1 MIGILFITLAVLFVA
16 GVPIAIAVGLSGL
29 LAIWLGSD
37 IPLTVILQRQF
48 TAVDSFPLMAIPFF
62 ILAGTLMEAGGISK
76 RLVQFGN
83 ALIGHATGGLAIVS
97 IVASM
102 FFAAISGST
111 VATVAA
117 IGMVL
122 IPAMKALGYR
132 PSFAGAVQA
141 SAGNLGIIIPPSIA
155 MVVYGVATN
164 TSIAAMFIGGFV
176 PGFLM
181 TGSLMLVAYL
191 ICKKRGY
198 SGAKKST
205 FRELVSAFQESI
217 LALLMPMIIL
227 GGIYGGIFTP
237 TEAAAVA
244 VAYAFIIGTFVYREL
259 NLKKITELLGR
270 SVITTAGIMFLIA
283 TAGLFAWI
291 LTRINAPKMIAEFFL
306 TYASNKYVFLLYIN
320 AILFIVG
327 MFFETTAA
335 NVILAPL
342 LAPIAIGFGIDPIHF
357 GLIMIVN
364 LAVGMCTPP
373 LGVNLFVACQ
383 IADIRVDEIIPAVL
397 PFLLILIL
405 DILIISYVPAIVTW
419 LPGLLL

>member
-1 MIGILFITLAVLFVA
+1 MIEILFITLAIFFIA
-16 GVPIAIAVGLSGL
+16 GVPIAIAIGLSGL
-29 LAIWLGSD
+29 LALWLGSD

-48 TAVDSFPLMAIPFF
+48 TAVDSFPLRAIPFF

-76 RLVQFGN
+76 RLVKFGN
-83 ALIGHATGGLAIVS
+83 ALIGHASGGLAVVS
-97 IVASM
+97 IVSSM

-122 IPAMKALGYR
+122 IPAMKNLGYK

-155 MVVYGVATN
+155 MVVYGAAAN
-164 TSIAAMFIGGFV
+164 TSISAMFIGGFA

-181 TGSLMLVAYL
+181 TGSLILVAYL
-191 ICKKRGY
+191 ICRKRGY
-198 SGAKKST
+198 SGGRRST
-205 FRELVSAFQESI
+205 LRELISAFQESI
-217 LALLMPMIIL
+217 LALLMPVIIL

-244 VAYAFIIGTFVYREL
+244 VAYAFIIGTFVYKEL
-259 NLKKITELLGR
+259 NLRKIIELLGQ

-291 LTRINAPKMIAEFFL
+291 LTRINAPKMIANFFL
-306 TYASNKYVFLLYIN
+306 TYASNKYIFLLYIN

-342 LAPIAIGFGIDPIHF
+342 LAPIAISFGIDPIHF

-383 IADIRVDEIIPAVL
+383 IADIRVDEIIPAII

-419 LPGLLL
+419 LPRLLL

>member
-122 IPAMKALGYR
+122 IPAMKARGYR

-164 TSIAAMFIGGFV
+164 TSISAMFIGGFL

-191 ICKKRGY
+191 ICKQRGY
-198 SGAKKST
+198 LGGKKST
-205 FRELVSAFQESI
+205 LRELVSAFRESI
-217 LALLMPMIIL
+217 LALLMPIIIL

-244 VAYAFIIGTFVYREL
+244 VAYAFIIGTFVYKEL
-259 NLKKITELLGR
+259 NLKKITELLGQ

-320 AILFIVG
+320 VILFIVG

-383 IADIRVDEIIPAVL
+383 IADIRVDEIIPAVM

>member
-1 MIGILFITLAVLFVA
+1 MIGILFTTLAVLFVA

-122 IPAMKALGYR
+122 IPAMKNLGYR

-181 TGSLMLVAYL
+181 TGSLILVAYL

-205 FRELVSAFQESI
+205 FRELVSAFRESI
-217 LALLMPMIIL
+217 LALLMPIIIL

-244 VAYAFIIGTFVYREL
+244 VAYAFIIGTFVYKEL
-259 NLKKITELLGR
+259 NLKKITELLGQ

-383 IADIRVDEIIPAVL
+383 IADIRVDEIIPAVM

>member
-1 MIGILFITLAVLFVA
+1 MIGILFIALAIFFIA

-76 RLVQFGN
+76 RLVKFGN
-83 ALIGHATGGLAIVS
+83 ALMGHATGGLAIVS
-97 IVASM
+97 IVSSM

-122 IPAMKALGYR
+122 IPAMKKLGYK

-141 SAGNLGIIIPPSIA
+141 SAGNLGIIIPPSVA
-155 MVVYGVATN
+155 MVIYGVATN
-164 TSIAAMFIGGFV
+164 TSISAMFIGGFV

-181 TGSLMLVAYL
+181 TASLVLVSYL

-198 SGAKKST
+198 SGGKKST
-205 FRELVSAFQESI
+205 FAEVLAAFKESI
-217 LALLMPMIIL
+217 LALLMPLIIL

-244 VAYAFIIGTFVYREL
+244 VAYSFVIGTFVYKEL
-259 NLKKITELLGR
+259 NLKKITGILGQ

-283 TAGLFAWI
+283 TAGLLGWI
-291 LTRINAPKMIAEFFL
+291 LTRINAPKMVAEFFL
-306 TYASNKYVFLLYIN
+306 NYASNKYVFILYIN
-320 AILFIVG
+320 IILFIVG

-364 LAVGMCTPP
+364 LAVGTCTPP

-383 IADIRVDEIIPAVL
+383 IADIRVDEIISAVL
-397 PFLLILIL
+397 PFLLILVL
-405 DILIISYVPAIVTW
+405 DLLIISYVPAIVTW
-419 LPGLLL
+419 LPNLVL

>member
-1 MIGILFITLAVLFVA
+1 MIGILFITLAILFIA
-16 GVPIAIAVGLSGL
+16 GVPIAVAVGLSGL

-83 ALIGHATGGLAIVS
+83 ALMGHATGGLAIVS
-97 IVASM
+97 IVSSM

-122 IPAMKALGYR
+122 IPAMKKLGYK

-141 SAGNLGIIIPPSIA
+141 SAGNLGIIIPPSVA
-155 MVVYGVATN
+155 MVIYGVASN
-164 TSIAAMFIGGFV
+164 TSISAMFIGGFM

-181 TGSLMLVAYL
+181 TASLIFVSYL
-191 ICKKRGY
+191 ICRKRGY
-198 SGAKKST
+198 SGGKKST
-205 FRELVSAFQESI
+205 FKEVVVSFKESI
-217 LALLMPMIIL
+217 LALLMPIIIL

-244 VAYAFIIGTFVYREL
+244 VAYSFVIGTFVYKEL
-259 NLKKITELLGR
+259 NLKNIAEILGQ

-283 TAGLFAWI
+283 TAGLLAWI
-291 LTRINAPKMIAEFFL
+291 LTRINAPKMVAEFFL
-306 TYASNKYVFLLYIN
+306 NYASNKYVFILYIN
-320 AILFIVG
+320 VILFIVG

-342 LAPIAIGFGIDPIHF
+342 LAPIAISFGIDPIHF

-364 LAVGMCTPP
+364 LAIGTCTPP

-397 PFLLILIL
+397 PFLLILVL
-405 DILIISYVPAIVTW
+405 DLLIISYVPAIVTW
-419 LPGLLL
+419 LPNLLL

>member
-122 IPAMKALGYR
+122 IPAMKARGYR

-164 TSIAAMFIGGFV
+164 TSISAMFIGGFV

-181 TGSLMLVAYL
+181 TASLMLVAYL
-191 ICKKRGY
+191 ICKQRGY
-198 SGAKKST
+198 SGGKKST
-205 FRELVSAFQESI
+205 LEELVSAFRESI
-217 LALLMPMIIL
+217 LALLMPIIIL

-244 VAYAFIIGTFVYREL
+244 VAYAFIIGTFVYKEL
-259 NLKKITELLGR
+259 NLKKITELLGQ

-291 LTRINAPKMIAEFFL
+291 LTRINAPRMIAEFFL

-383 IADIRVDEIIPAVL
+383 IADIRVDEIIPAVM

>member
-1 MIGILFITLAVLFVA
+1 MIAILFITLAVLFVA

-122 IPAMKALGYR
+122 IPAMKARGYR

-164 TSIAAMFIGGFV
+164 TSISAMFIGGFI

-181 TGSLMLVAYL
+181 TGSLILVAYL
-191 ICKKRGY
+191 ICKQRGY
-198 SGAKKST
+198 SGGKKST
-205 FRELVSAFQESI
+205 LEELVSAFRESI
-217 LALLMPMIIL
+217 LALLMPIIIL

-244 VAYAFIIGTFVYREL
+244 VAYAFIIGTFVYKEL

-320 AILFIVG
+320 VILFIVG

-383 IADIRVDEIIPAVL
+383 IADIRVDEIIPAVM

-419 LPGLLL
+419 LPGLL

>member
-122 IPAMKALGYR
+122 IPAMKARGYR

-164 TSIAAMFIGGFV
+164 TSISAMFIGGFV

-191 ICKKRGY
+191 ICKQRGY
-198 SGAKKST
+198 SGGKKST
-205 FRELVSAFQESI
+205 FRELVSAFRESI
-217 LALLMPMIIL
+217 LALLMPIIIL

-244 VAYAFIIGTFVYREL
+244 VAYAFIIGTFVYKEL
-259 NLKKITELLGR
+259 NLKKITELLGQ

-320 AILFIVG
+320 VILFIVG

-383 IADIRVDEIIPAVL
+383 IADIRVDEIIPAVI

>member
-122 IPAMKALGYR
+122 IPAMKARGYR

-164 TSIAAMFIGGFV
+164 TSISAMFIGGFL

-198 SGAKKST
+198 LGGKKST
-205 FRELVSAFQESI
+205 LRELVSAFRESI
-217 LALLMPMIIL
+217 LALLMPIIIL

-244 VAYAFIIGTFVYREL
+244 VAYAFIIGTFVYKEL

-320 AILFIVG
+320 VILFIVG

-383 IADIRVDEIIPAVL
+383 IADIRVDEIIPAVI

>member
-1 MIGILFITLAVLFVA
+1 MIGILFTTLAVLFVA

-181 TGSLMLVAYL
+181 TGSLILVAYL

-217 LALLMPMIIL
+217 LALLMPIIIL

-259 NLKKITELLGR
+259 NLKQITELLGR

-383 IADIRVDEIIPAVL
+383 IADIRVDEIIPAVM

>member
-1 MIGILFITLAVLFVA
+1 MIGILFTTLAVLFVA

-122 IPAMKALGYR
+122 IPAMKARGYR

-164 TSIAAMFIGGFV
+164 TSISAMFIGGFV

-198 SGAKKST
+198 SGGKKST
-205 FRELVSAFQESI
+205 FEELVSAFRESI
-217 LALLMPMIIL
+217 LALLMPIIIL

-244 VAYAFIIGTFVYREL
+244 VAYAFIIGTFVYKEL

-291 LTRINAPKMIAEFFL
+291 LTRINAPNMIAEFFL

-320 AILFIVG
+320 VILFIVG

-383 IADIRVDEIIPAVL
+383 IADIRVDEIIPAVM

-419 LPGLLL
+419 LPGLL

>member
-122 IPAMKALGYR
+122 IPAMKARGYR

-164 TSIAAMFIGGFV
+164 TSISAMFIGGFV

-198 SGAKKST
+198 SGGKKST
-205 FRELVSAFQESI
+205 LEELVSAFRESI
-217 LALLMPMIIL
+217 LALLMPIIIL

-244 VAYAFIIGTFVYREL
+244 VAYAFIIGTFVYKEL
-259 NLKKITELLGR
+259 NLKKITELLGQ

-320 AILFIVG
+320 VILFIVG

-383 IADIRVDEIIPAVL
+383 IADIRVDEIIPAVI

>member
-122 IPAMKALGYR
+122 IPAMKARGYR

-164 TSIAAMFIGGFV
+164 TSISAMFIGGFV

-198 SGAKKST
+198 SGGKRST
-205 FRELVSAFQESI
+205 FEELVSAFRESI
-217 LALLMPMIIL
+217 LALLMPIIIL

-244 VAYAFIIGTFVYREL
+244 VAYAFIIGTFVYKEL

-291 LTRINAPKMIAEFFL
+291 LTRINAPNMIAEFFL

-320 AILFIVG
+320 VILFIVG

-383 IADIRVDEIIPAVL
+383 IADIRVDEIIPAVM

-419 LPGLLL
+419 LPGLL

>member
-1 MIGILFITLAVLFVA
+1 
-16 GVPIAIAVGLSGL
+16 
-29 LAIWLGSD
+29 
-37 IPLTVILQRQF
+37 
-48 TAVDSFPLMAIPFF
+48 
-62 ILAGTLMEAGGISK
+62 
-76 RLVQFGN
+76 
-83 ALIGHATGGLAIVS
+83 
-97 IVASM
+97 
-102 FFAAISGST
+102 
-111 VATVAA
+111 
-117 IGMVL
+117 
-122 IPAMKALGYR
+122 
-132 PSFAGAVQA
+132 
-141 SAGNLGIIIPPSIA
+141 
-155 MVVYGVATN
+155 
-164 TSIAAMFIGGFV
+164 
-176 PGFLM
+176 M

-198 SGAKKST
+198 SGGKKST
-205 FRELVSAFQESI
+205 LEELVSAFRESI
-217 LALLMPMIIL
+217 LALLMPIIIL

-244 VAYAFIIGTFVYREL
+244 VAYAFIIGTFVYKEL
-259 NLKKITELLGR
+259 NLKKITELLGQ

-320 AILFIVG
+320 VILFIVG

-383 IADIRVDEIIPAVL
+383 IADIRVDEIIPAVI

>member
-1 MIGILFITLAVLFVA
+1 MIGILFITLAILFIA
-16 GVPIAIAVGLSGL
+16 GVPIAIAIGLSGL
-29 LAIWLGSD
+29 LALWLGSD

-76 RLVQFGN
+76 RLVKFGN
-83 ALIGHATGGLAIVS
+83 ALIGHAPGGLAVVS
-97 IVASM
+97 IVSSM

-122 IPAMKALGYR
+122 IPAMKDLGYK

-155 MVVYGVATN
+155 MVVYGAAAN
-164 TSIAAMFIGGFV
+164 TSISAMFIGGFA

-181 TGSLMLVAYL
+181 TGSLIFVAYL
-191 ICKKRGY
+191 ICRKRGY
-198 SGAKKST
+198 SGGRKST
-205 FRELVSAFQESI
+205 FRELISAFQESI
-217 LALLMPMIIL
+217 LALLMPVIIL

-244 VAYAFIIGTFVYREL
+244 VAYAFIIGTFVYKEL
-259 NLKKITELLGR
+259 NLRKIIELLGQ

-342 LAPIAIGFGIDPIHF
+342 LAPIAISFGIDPIHF

-383 IADIRVDEIIPAVL
+383 IADIRVDEIIPAIM